1 MSIRLSIVGM
11 SCAGC
16 VGAVEKAL
24 AAVPGVT
31 NARVNLVDRTAQ
43 VEGDVVADELI
54 KAVKAAG
61 YDAAEM
67 AGLSADADKE
77 AAEMAYY
84 RTLMRRTQVGLA
96 LGVPIVV
103 VSMVE
108 WLPAVDTAAGQLTWG
123 VIGLLSLFVM
133 AYTGGHFFTGA
144 VNSARRGVFNMDTL
158 VAMGTGAAWLYS
170 TAVVLFPHAVPSIGR
185 HMYYEAAVIIIAL
198 VSLGSALEM
207 RARGRT
213 GEAIRKLIGLQPKTA
228 RIIRNGQEID
238 VPIEDVGLEETVRV
252 RPGEKIP
259 VDGKL
264 IDGSSH
270 VDESMLTGEPVPV
283 KKQVGD
289 EVTGGTLNTQGSF
302 LMQATRIGRDTAL
315 ARIIEL
321 VRDAQGSKP
330 AIGRLVDKIAGIFV
344 PVVLAIAVLTFVLWY
359 LFGPEP
365 AGAYAIVTAMT
376 VLVIACPCALGLA
389 TPISI
394 MVGVGR
400 AAEHGVLIRN
410 GDALQQAS
418 KLTTVVLDKTG
429 TVTEGHPAVTAIE
442 PAAGFDDPTVLA
454 TAAALERGSEHPL
467 AQAVLAAAAERGIA
481 LAEVDTFEAHTG
493 QGVSANLDGGVWR
506 LGKRAFLDAHGVDT
520 TPLADAA
527 DALADQAATAIWLA
541 RDTEL
546 AGVLGIADPVKAD
559 SAAALQRLKGLGLR
573 LVMITGD
580 NSRTAAAVA
589 RDLPIDEVIAEV
601 MPADKSSQ
609 VAALQQAGQIV
620 AMVGDGINDAP
631 ALAQADVGFAIGSG
645 TDVAMEAADV
655 TLMRGSLHG
664 VADAIAVS
672 KATLRNIHQ
681 NLFGAFIYN
690 VIGIPVAAG
699 VLFPLTGLLLNPM
712 IAGAAM
718 AMSSVTVVS
727 NAARLK
733 RQPLEV

>member
-1 MSIRLSIVGM
+1 MAIRLSIVGM
-11 SCAGC
+11 MCAGC
-16 VGAVEKAL
+16 VSSVEQAL

-31 NARVNLVDRTAQ
+31 SASVNLVDRTAL
-43 VEGDVVADELI
+43 VDGDVTGDALVQ
-54 KAVKAAG
+54 AVKAAG

-67 AGLSADADKE
+67 IGMAAEADKE
-77 AAEMAYY
+77 AAELAHYRRLLR
-84 RTLMRRTQVGLA
+84 RTLVGMAIGLPLMLA
-96 LGVPIVV
+96 GMLD
-103 VSMVE
+103 
-108 WLPAVDTAAGQLTWG
+108 WLPAVDAAGGQLAWG
-123 VIGLLSLFVM
+123 IAGLLTLFVM
-133 AYTGGHFFTGA
+133 AYAGGHFFSGA
-144 VNSARRGVFNMDTL
+144 FNSARRGSFNMDTL

-170 TAVVLFPHAVPSIGR
+170 TAVVLFPDAVPSIGR
-185 HMYYEAAVIIIAL
+185 HIYYEAAVIIIAL

-213 GEAIRKLIGLQPKTA
+213 GQAIRKLIGLQPKTA
-228 RIIRNGQEID
+228 RVIRNGQEMD
-238 VPIEDVGLEETVRV
+238 VAIEEVGLEETVRV

-259 VDGKL
+259 VDGRL
-264 IDGSSH
+264 IEGQSH
-270 VDESMLTGEPVPV
+270 VDESMLTGEPLPV
-283 KKQVGD
+283 RKAVGD
-289 EVTGGTLNTQGSF
+289 EVTGGTLNTRGTF
-302 LMQATRIGRDTAL
+302 LMQARRIGRDTAL

-321 VRDAQGSKP
+321 VRQAQGSKP
-330 AIGRLVDKIAGIFV
+330 AIGRLVDRVAAIFV
-344 PVVLAIAVLTFVLWY
+344 PAVLGIAALTFGIWY

-400 AAEHGVLIRN
+400 AAEQGVLIRN

-418 KLTTVVLDKTG
+418 KLTAVVLDKTG
-429 TVTEGHPAVTAIE
+429 TLTEGHPAVIAIT
-442 PAAGFDDPTVLA
+442 PASGFDEATVLGA
-454 TAAALERGSEHPL
+454 AAALERGSEHPL
-467 AQAVLAAAAERGIA
+467 AQAVLAEARARG
-481 LAEVDTFEAHTG
+481 LAVPDSQGFQSHTG
-493 QGVSANLDGGVWR
+493 QGVSATLDGKAWR
-506 LGKRAFLDAHGVDT
+506 LGKRDYLEQAGVST
-520 TPLADAA
+520 GALAAAA

-541 RDTEL
+541 GEHRL
-546 AGVLGIADPVKAD
+546 VGVIGIADPIKAD
-559 SAAALQRLKGLGLR
+559 SAAALARLKALGLR

-580 NSRTAAAVA
+580 SARTAAAVA
-589 RDLPIDEVIAEV
+589 RELPIDEVIAEV
-601 MPADKSSQ
+601 LPADKSAR
-609 VAALQQAGQIV
+609 VAALQAAGQVV

-672 KATLRNIHQ
+672 KATMRNIRQ
-681 NLFGAFIYN
+681 NLLGAFVYN
-690 VIGIPVAAG
+690 TLGIPVAAG
-699 VLFPLTGLLLNPM
+699 ILFPFSGLLLNPM

-733 RQPLEV
+733 RLRLDG

>member
-1 MSIRLSIVGM
+1 MSVRLSIVGM

-16 VGAVEKAL
+16 VGSVEKAL
-24 AAVPGVT
+24 AAVPGVSE
-31 NARVNLVDRTAQ
+31 ARVNLVDRTAQ
-43 VEGDVVADELI
+43 VDGEVAAAALI

-67 AGLSADADKE
+67 VGLTAEADKE
-77 AAEMAYY
+77 AAENAHYQ
-84 RTLMRRTQVGLA
+84 RLLRRTQVGMAVGLP
-96 LGVPIVV
+96 LVV
-103 VSMVE
+103 VSMAE
-108 WLPAVDTAAGQLTWG
+108 WLPVVDAPNGQLIWG
-123 VIGLLSLFVM
+123 AIGLLSLFIM
-133 AYTGGHFFTGA
+133 IYTGGHFFTGA
-144 VNSARRGVFNMDTL
+144 FQSARRGVFNMDTL
-158 VAMGTGAAWLYS
+158 IAMGTGAAWLYS
-170 TAVVLFPHAVPSIGR
+170 TAVVIFPDAVPSIGR
-185 HMYYEAAVIIIAL
+185 HIYYEAGVIIIAL

-207 RARGRT
+207 RARGKT
-213 GEAIRKLIGLQPKTA
+213 GQAIRRLIGLQPKTA
-228 RIIRNGQEID
+228 RIIRNGKEFDIA
-238 VPIEDVGLEETVRV
+238 IEEVGLEETVRV

-264 IDGSSH
+264 IEGESH
-270 VDESMLTGEPVPV
+270 VDESMLTGEPLPV
-283 KKQVGD
+283 KKQTGD
-289 EVTGGTLNTQGSF
+289 EVTGGTLNTRGSF

-330 AIGRLVDKIAGIFV
+330 AIGRLVDKVAGVFV
-344 PVVLAIAVLTFVLWY
+344 PAVLIIAVLTFCLWY
-359 LFGPEP
+359 FFGPDP

-400 AAEHGVLIRN
+400 AAELGVLIRN

-418 KLTTVVLDKTG
+418 RLTTVVLDKTG
-429 TVTEGHPAVTAIE
+429 TITQGHPAVTAIE
-442 PAAGFDDPTVLA
+442 PAAGFDAVAVLTV
-454 TAAALERGSEHPL
+454 AAALERGSEHPL
-467 AQAVLAAAAERGIA
+467 AQAVLAAARDRALTVPAAEG
-481 LAEVDTFEAHTG
+481 FEAHTG
-493 QGVSANLDGGVWR
+493 QGVSATIDGKIWR
-506 LGKRAFLDAHGVDT
+506 LGKRAFLDAEGIDT
-520 TPLADAA
+520 SSLAVVA
-527 DALADQAATAIWLA
+527 DALADQAATAVWLA
-541 RDTEL
+541 REGQL
-546 AGVLGIADPVKAD
+546 VGVIGIADPIKAD
-559 SAAALQRLKGLGLR
+559 SAAALSRLKALGLR

-580 NSRTAAAVA
+580 NARTAAAVA
-589 RDLPIDEVIAEV
+589 RALPIDQVIAEV
-601 MPADKSSQ
+601 MPADKSSK
-609 VAALQQAGQIV
+609 VAALQQAGETV

-645 TDVAMEAADV
+645 TDVAMEAADI

-681 NLFGAFIYN
+681 NLFGAFVYN
-690 VIGIPVAAG
+690 TLGIPIAAG
-699 VLFPLTGLLLNPM
+699 ALFPFAGLLLNPM

-733 RQPLEV
+733 RQKLAA